1 MSYHNDEQDPSFSPG
16 KDALTAE
23 PADIQQ
29 NKWIAAAAYI
39 LFFLPLLAARQSRF
53 AMYHGNQGLV
63 LLLLNIVCNI
73 VLGWIPFIGL
83 FLVPLANL
91 ATLVLAVIGIV
102 QATGGQLKPLPI
114 IGTISIL
121 KVP

>member
-1 MSYHNDEQDPSFSPG
+1 M
-16 KDALTAE
+16 TAE